1 MVAVSSTTL
10 LPILW
15 RFSQKACVSQGIR
28 FRTGNH
34 AGLYCYSFLNK
45 LIFHRMQDPRVGLAF
60 LMTFTFEM
68 VQHTMVMCC
77 KG

>member
-10 LPILW
+10 LILW

-28 FRTGNH
+28 FRTGNR
-34 AGLYCYSFLNK
+34 AGLHWHSFFNK
-45 LIFHRMQDPRVGLAF
+45 LIFHRKQDPRVGLAF

-68 VQHTMVMCC
+68 VQHTMVTCC